1 MRRRPLP
8 TMSRLSLIQL
18 MIAAATVL
26 VVSAICAEAI
36 EASASPSPSPSASSV
51 PFASSSPSVSPSA
64 LPLAST
70 APSSSASSLG
80 VFVLEGLANCVKQLF

>member
-8 TMSRLSLIQL
+8 TMSRLSLIRL

-36 EASASPSPSPSASSV
+36 EASASPSPSPSASGV
-51 PFASSSPSVSPSA
+51 PFASPSPSVSPSA
-64 LPLAST
+64 LPTASM

-80 VFVLEGLANCVKQLF
+80 AFVFAGFAIRFEQFF